1 MAEMAVSP
9 MTIFAGSS
17 DISGSLGNHTLY
29 VHSEAIPQLDLV
41 PELFR
46 PGWMKILK
54 TSFAIVAIIAAT
66 GLNSVRADQPHMR
79 AALGHLRAAQAELQR
94 AEHNKGGWRVRALE
108 HVNRA
113 IGDTERGMAFA
124 R

>member
-1 MAEMAVSP
+1 MAEIAVSP
-9 MTIFAGSS
+9 RTIFAGSS
-17 DISGSLGNHTLY
+17 DILGSLGNHTPY
-29 VHSEAIPQLDLV
+29 VPSEAIPQLDLV
-41 PELFR
+41 RDLFR

-54 TSFAIVAIIAAT
+54 ISFAIVAIIAAT
-66 GLNSVRADQPHMR
+66 GLNSVRAGQPHMR
-79 AALGHLRAAQAELQR
+79 AALEHLRAARAELQS

-113 IGDTERGMAFA
+113 IGDTERGTAFT

>member
-1 MAEMAVSP
+1 MAEIAVSP
-9 MTIFAGSS
+9 RIIFAGSS
-17 DISGSLGNHTLY
+17 DILGSLGNHMLY

-46 PGWMKILK
+46 PGFMQILK
-54 TSFAIVAIIAAT
+54 ISFAVVAIIAAT
-66 GLNSVRADQPHMR
+66 GLNSVRADQPRMR
-79 AALGHLRAAQAELQR
+79 AALGHLRAAQAELQS

-113 IGDTERGMAFA
+113 IADTEKGMAFA